1 MSNEH
6 NADSKAGS
14 KTIPPPSSIAPN
26 PLREGMPEEMA
37 PPPTALIIFGASGD
51 LTRRKLV
58 PAVYNLA
65 LSRLLPQGFAL
76 VGVARRPK
84 PEFAAEMRENVAKHS
99 RRKPLNDAAW
109 NELAKGISYVQGD
122 HNDPATFTKLK
133 EEFERLDKERG
144 TGGNRLFYLSVGP
157 DEVAKIVRGLK
168 ESGLVVAPSD
178 EPDAAYQR
186 VIVEK
191 PFGTNL
197 ATAKALNREL
207 LAFLDESQIY
217 RIDHYLGKETVQ
229 NLLVFRFGNTI
240 FEPLWSRQ
248 HIDHVQITV
257 AEDIGIEG
265 RIDFYE
271 KVGITRDIVQNH
283 ALQILTLVAM
293 EPPSSWDANAVRDEK
308 VKVLRTLRPI
318 RGAEVLERTVRG
330 RYAAGTVRGDKVP
343 GYLEELEALRAE
355 KPELSKDS
363 KTETYVG
370 MRLELESWRWGGV
383 PFYLRAGKRL
393 AKRVA
398 EVAIHF
404 KPLPHGLFHGTRG
417 ATNEPNSLVIRIQ
430 PDEGISLR
438 FATKVPGQGIA
449 VREVAMDFRYGAE
462 FGASTP
468 EAYERLILD
477 AMRGEATLFTRADEV
492 EAQWSFIDPILAAWN
507 KHKAPVANYPAGS
520 WGPPEADKLL
530 VSGDTWRKP

>member
-217 RIDHYLGKETVQ
+217 RIDH
-229 NLLVFRFGNTI
+229 
-240 FEPLWSRQ
+240 
-248 HIDHVQITV
+248 
-257 AEDIGIEG
+257 
-265 RIDFYE
+265 
-271 KVGITRDIVQNH
+271 
-283 ALQILTLVAM
+283 
-293 EPPSSWDANAVRDEK
+293 
-308 VKVLRTLRPI
+308 
-318 RGAEVLERTVRG
+318 
-330 RYAAGTVRGDKVP
+330 
-343 GYLEELEALRAE
+343 
-355 KPELSKDS
+355 
-363 KTETYVG
+363 
-370 MRLELESWRWGGV
+370 
-383 PFYLRAGKRL
+383 
-393 AKRVA
+393 
-398 EVAIHF
+398 
-404 KPLPHGLFHGTRG
+404 
-417 ATNEPNSLVIRIQ
+417 
-430 PDEGISLR
+430 
-438 FATKVPGQGIA
+438 
-449 VREVAMDFRYGAE
+449 
-462 FGASTP
+462 
-468 EAYERLILD
+468 
-477 AMRGEATLFTRADEV
+477 
-492 EAQWSFIDPILAAWN
+492 
-507 KHKAPVANYPAGS
+507 
-520 WGPPEADKLL
+520 
-530 VSGDTWRKP
+530 

>member
-1 MSNEH
+1 MSTEQ
-6 NADSKAGS
+6 NAESKAG
-14 KTIPPPSSIAPN
+14 PSIAPN
-26 PLREGMPEEMA
+26 PLREGMPEEKA
-37 PPPTALIIFGASGD
+37 PPPTALVIFGASGD

-84 PEFAAEMRENVAKHS
+84 PDFAGEMKTNVAKYS

-109 NELAKGISYVQGD
+109 DELAKGISYVQGD
-122 HNDPATFTKLK
+122 HNEPGTFTKLK
-133 EEFERLDKERG
+133 EELERIDKERG
-144 TGGNRLFYLSVGP
+144 TSGNRLFYLSVGP

-178 EPDAAYQR
+178 AEDAPYQR

-191 PFGTNL
+191 PFGVNL
-197 ATAKALNREL
+197 ATAKSLNREL
-207 LAFLDESQIY
+207 LTFLDESQIY

-271 KVGITRDIVQNH
+271 EVGITRDIVQNH

-318 RGAEVLERTVRG
+318 RGKEVLEQTVRG

-343 GYLEELEALRAE
+343 GYLEEIEAARAE
-355 KPELSKDS
+355 KPQLSKDS
-363 KTETYVG
+363 KTETYVA
-370 MRLELESWRWGGV
+370 MRIELESWRWGGV

-404 KPLPHGLFHGTRG
+404 KPLPHGLFKETRG

-438 FATKVPGQGIA
+438 FATKVPGQGMA

-492 EAQWSFIDPILAAWN
+492 EAQWSFIDPILAAW
-507 KHKAPVANYPAGS
+507 KERSAPVANYAAGS
-520 WGPPEADKLL
+520 WGPAEADKLL